1 MIKEKEKV
9 LSAYLDIF
17 LNFIYPRNI
26 YCILCDDGI
35 ETTEKYSLCEACRR
49 KAPFITSREC
59 EKCGKP
65 LENLYLP
72 TKCPDCTT
80 GNHTFTK
87 AYSCVEYD
95 EQMKQLVYKLKY
107 GRQRYAAY
115 HMAEIMIE
123 KLKKQG
129 VEDIDIIVPV
139 PLHKNKLRKRGFN
152 QAELLAKYIGKS
164 MEWAT
169 DCRNLV
175 RTRDTSSQNELN
187 KDERK
192 ENVRNA
198 FQVVSNEVFG
208 GKKILLVDDIY
219 TTGSTIDA
227 CCIELLKSK
236 PKAILVIT
244 FATGRN
250 N

>member
-1 MIKEKEKV
+1 MIKEKG
-9 LSAYLDIF
+9 LYAYLDIF

-26 YCILCDDGI
+26 YCILCDEGI
-35 ETTEKYSLCEACRR
+35 ETTEKYSLCTACRE
-49 KAPFITSREC
+49 KVLLISTREC

-65 LENLYLP
+65 LETLYLP
-72 TKCPDCTT
+72 TKCPDCVTV
-80 GNHTFTK
+80 NHTFTK

-95 EQMKQLVYKLKY
+95 DQMKQLVYKLKY
-107 GRQRYAAY
+107 GKQRHIAY
-115 HMAEIMIE
+115 HLAEIMTE
-123 KLKKQG
+123 KLRKQG
-129 VEDIDIIVPV
+129 AEGIDIIVPV

-164 MEWAT
+164 MDWSFSS
-169 DCRNLV
+169 RNLV
-175 RTRDTSSQNELN
+175 RIRDTSSQNELN
-187 KDERK
+187 KEERRD
-192 ENVRNA
+192 NVKNA
-198 FQVVSNEVFG
+198 FRVVSMDEFEN
-208 GKKILLVDDIY
+208 KRILLVDDIY

-236 PKAILVIT
+236 PREILVIT